1 MRLLQLMLLGICLL
15 VPQALAE
22 EHHHNYIGNH
32 GMVLFA
38 ADDILLGSYLPLNQP
53 PYDYQLI
60 YQLTL
65 PPKAQTAVL
74 TFLQAGRQLTL
85 IPEQLNLNRLI
96 AGDSFTA
103 NGTIFYDHFA
113 HAGRVWYE
121 DIAVRFARLL
131 YQRPINQP
139 GDITESRYDVLR
151 VNQSYFLIHQIA
163 ANAGYDQI
171 LRTDQAPPEPLILKA
186 PADVTA
192 LQQLNA
198 MGIQATEVYLQMAE
212 RN

>member
-1 MRLLQLMLLGICLL
+1 MRVFTAIFFLLIVLSGSYAAAQQHDHSD
-15 VPQALAE
+15 QA
-22 EHHHNYIGNH
+22 

-65 PPKAQTAVL
+65 PPKAHTAVL

-85 IPEQLNLNRLI
+85 IPAQVDLNRLI
-96 AGDSFTA
+96 AGESFTA
-103 NGTIFYDHFA
+103 KGTIFYDHFA
-113 HAGRVWYE
+113 HNGRVWYD

-131 YQRPINQP
+131 YKRPINQP
-139 GDITESRYDVLR
+139 GDITQARYDVLR
-151 VNQSYFLIHQIA
+151 INQSYFLIHQIA
-163 ANAGYDQI
+163 AKADYDQI
-171 LRTDQAPPEPLILKA
+171 LRTDQRPPEPLILKA

-198 MGIQATEVYLQMAE
+198 MGIQATEVYLQTTQTK
-212 RN
+212 